1 MEKMDYWQK
10 QNEPLFRD
18 LEWNFPEQ
26 KSGTV
31 AIIGGNGNSFSS
43 AVKLAEYLGRTY
55 PVKRA
60 ELYLPD
66 SLRGK
71 LPPVPGINFVPST
84 ESGSI
89 AKSDELN
96 SAVSRADFSIFSGDL
111 SKNSA
116 TTIAVTEAIR
126 GVADGA
132 MTAGAGAATG
142 GNRTTGTVVGG
153 PVLLARDAVDLITP
167 SIAEFIDTRPLFLV
181 ASMVQLQKIFRSL
194 LYPKMLLLSQPLMPT
209 VETLHKFTLSYENC
223 TIVTLHQEQII
234 VAAHGRIITTPLGKT
249 KYTPLT
255 LFTGALPADLAAYN
269 LWNPGSPLEAT
280 CASLIR

>member
-96 SAVSRADFSIFSGDL
+96 STVSRADFSIFSGDL

-116 TTIAVTEAIR
+116 TTIAVTEAIS
-126 GVADGA
+126 GAADGVMA
-132 MTAGAGAATG
+132 TGAGADAG

-181 ASMVQLQKIFRSL
+181 ASMAQLQKIFRSL

>member
-1 MEKMDYWQK
+1 MDYWQK

-43 AVKLAEYLGRTY
+43 AVKLAEYLGQTY
-55 PVKRA
+55 PIKRA

-116 TTIAVTEAIR
+116 TTIAVTEAISGATD
-126 GVADGA
+126 GVMA
-132 MTAGAGAATG
+132 TGAGATTG
-142 GNRTTGTVVGG
+142 GNRTTGAVVGG
-153 PVLLARDAVDLITP
+153 PVLLARDAVNLITP
-167 SIAEFIDTRPLFLV
+167 SIAEFIDARPLFLV
-181 ASMVQLQKIFRSL
+181 TSMAQLQKIFRSL

-234 VAAHGRIITTPLGKT
+234 VAARGRIITTPLGKT

-255 LFTGALPADLAAYN
+255 LFTSALPADLAAYN
-269 LWNPGSPLEAT
+269 LWNPSSPLEAT

>member
-116 TTIAVTEAIR
+116 TTIAVTEAIS

-132 MTAGAGAATG
+132 MTAGAGAADGVMTTGTGATTG
-142 GNRTTGTVVGG
+142 GNRTTSAVVGG

-181 ASMVQLQKIFRSL
+181 ASMVQLQKNL
-194 LYPKMLLLSQPLMPT
+194 PLAPLS
-209 VETLHKFTLSYENC
+209 EN
-223 TIVTLHQEQII
+223 
-234 VAAHGRIITTPLGKT
+234 A
-249 KYTPLT
+249 LT
-255 LFTGALPADLAAYN
+255 LPAAYADS
-269 LWNPGSPLEAT
+269 GDSA
-280 CASLIR
+280 